1 MARECNRIQ
10 KLFFPKWFDDDD
22 DDANRGKKPEY
33 QNGKPKVNMQYPKST
48 PHHIDVLMFPFSFER
63 G

>member
-1 MARECNRIQ
+1 M
-10 KLFFPKWFDDDD
+10 DDDDDDDDDADD

-48 PHHIDVLMFPFSFER
+48 PHHIDVLLFPFSFER